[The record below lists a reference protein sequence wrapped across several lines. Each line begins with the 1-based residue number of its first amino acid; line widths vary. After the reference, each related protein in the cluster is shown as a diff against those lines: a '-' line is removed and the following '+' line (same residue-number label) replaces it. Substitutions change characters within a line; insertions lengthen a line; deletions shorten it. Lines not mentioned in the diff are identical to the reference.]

1 METRANY
8 ALVGLFTLAV
18 IAASFG
24 FIYWFRSASNAGER
38 APYRIVFNGS
48 VSGLSKGAQVR
59 FNGLRVGEVM
69 AVELMPDDPSRVS
82 VLVAIDPKVPM
93 RTDTRARLD
102 VQTLTGAAS
111 IQLSGAA
118 GNAPALRNPDG
129 AGAPTIFA
137 DRSDFQDL
145 LETAQRM
152 AGRIDGIIGRVDKF
166 LAENEA
172 PLSST
177 LRNVEGFSKALNDN
191 SPAVSSFISQMTS
204 TAQRFSSLSD
214 RIDKLSEAAEVILRG
229 VDAGSINRSI
239 ASFETFMKGL
249 ADNKG
254 NIDTVLAEASG
265 LAKRLNE
272 SAPKLDAAL
281 ADASKLLRAIDTD
294 KVNKTLDGA
303 EKFASALGANA
314 KGIDQALKDVADI
327 TRKVSQSADRLDSVM
342 KGAENLLGSGDTK
355 GVMAEITE
363 TARSIRRLADNLDKR
378 TAEITVGINRFTGP
392 GLRDLEAL
400 TADARKA
407 VNDVG
412 RAVRNLERNP
422 QQFIT
427 GGRSTVP
434 EYSGRGQ

>member
-18 IAASFG
+18 IAATFG
-24 FIYWFRSASNAGER
+24 FIYWFRAASNAGER
-38 APYRIVFNGS
+38 VPYRIMFNGS
-48 VSGLSKGAQVR
+48 VSGLSKGSQVR
-59 FNGLRVGEVM
+59 FNGLRVGEVLS
-69 AVELMPDDPSRVS
+69 VDLVPEDPSRVS
-82 VLVAIDPKVPM
+82 VQVAIDPKVPM

-111 IQLSGAA
+111 IQLTGSA
-118 GNAPALRNPDG
+118 GNAPPLRNPDG
-129 AGAPTIFA
+129 EGAPTIFA

-152 AGRIDGIIGRVDKF
+152 ASRIDGIIGRVDKF
-166 LAENEA
+166 LSENES
-172 PLSST
+172 PISNT

-214 RIDKLSEAAEVILRG
+214 RVDKLSEAAESILRG
-229 VDAGSINRSI
+229 VDAASINRSI
-239 ASFETFMKGL
+239 AGFESFMTTL
-249 ADNKG
+249 SDNKG
-254 NIDTVLAEASG
+254 NIDTMLGEASS
-265 LAKRLNE
+265 LTKRLNE
-272 SAPKLDAAL
+272 SMPKLDEAL
-281 ADASKLLRAIDTD
+281 ADASKLLRAIDAD
-294 KVNKTLDGA
+294 KVNRTLDGA

-314 KGIDQALKDVADI
+314 KGVDQSLKDIGDI

-342 KGAENLLGSGDTK
+342 RGAENLLGSGDTK
-355 GVMAEITE
+355 GVMLEITE
-363 TARSIRRLADNLDKR
+363 TAKSIRRLADNLDKR
-378 TAEITVGINRFTGP
+378 TAEITAGINRFTGP

-400 TADARKA
+400 SADARKA

-422 QQFIT
+422 QQLIT
-427 GGRSTVP
+427 GGRSNVP
-434 EYSGRGQ
+434 EYSGR

>member
-18 IAASFG
+18 IAATFG
-24 FIYWFRSASNAGER
+24 FVYWFRSASNAGER
-38 APYRIVFNGS
+38 TPYRIVFNGS
-48 VSGLSKGAQVR
+48 VSGLSKGAAVR
-59 FNGLRVGEVM
+59 FNGLRVGEVLS
-69 AVELMPDDPSRVS
+69 VELMTNDPSRVS
-82 VLVAIDPKVPM
+82 VQIAVDPTTPM

-111 IQLSGAA
+111 IQLTGAA
-118 GNAPALRNPDG
+118 GNAPALQNPDG
-129 AGAPTIFA
+129 RGAPTIFA

-145 LETAQRM
+145 METAQRL

-172 PLSST
+172 PLSNT

-214 RIDKLSEAAEVILRG
+214 RIDKLSEAAEGILRG

-239 ASFETFMKGL
+239 SSFETFMKGL
-249 ADNKG
+249 SDNKG
-254 NIDTVLAEASG
+254 NIDTMLSEASG
-265 LAKRLNE
+265 LAKRLND
-272 SAPKLDAAL
+272 SAPKLDEAL
-281 ADASKLLRAIDTD
+281 ADASKLLRAIDAD
-294 KVNKTLDGA
+294 KVNRTLDGA

-314 KGIDQALKDVADI
+314 KGVDQALKDVADI

-378 TAEITVGINRFTGP
+378 TAEITSGINRFTGP

-407 VNDVG
+407 INDVG

-422 QQFIT
+422 QQLIT
-427 GGRSTVP
+427 GGRSSVP
-434 EYSGRGQ
+434 EFSGR